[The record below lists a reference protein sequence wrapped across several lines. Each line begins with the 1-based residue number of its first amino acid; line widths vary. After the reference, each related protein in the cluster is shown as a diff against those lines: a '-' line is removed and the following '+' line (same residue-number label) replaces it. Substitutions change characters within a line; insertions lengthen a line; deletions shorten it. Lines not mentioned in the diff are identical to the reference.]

1 MIRTPIFPAD
11 PCSIVLSDTSL
22 APPYQWETNPDPF
35 PYSEW
40 TASKIL
46 IKPDYI
52 ETDRWFPV
60 DSWMDGSSK
69 LPGSVAQQAAA
80 AATTNTVNT
89 TNTQLQIQMHKY
101 KHHKHTNTQ
110 VHKCAL
116 DSIVTHICSL
126 LIFSIYR
133 QSSSARSY
141 IASKAWHQIPQAVP
155 VSHAPAYIDPG
166 PDPVPNNYN
175 RLCRHLPSRRL
186 CWNCSF
192 GDWSAMSSYFR
203 EFHIFFRGIK
213 FIVVVKCLWRK
224 WALKST

>member
-1 MIRTPIFPAD
+1 MLDCYIRHIPRPHPINEKQSPNLFP
-11 PCSIVLSDTSL
+11 C
-22 APPYQWETNPDPF
+22 
-35 PYSEW
+35 SEW

-110 VHKCAL
+110 VHKYAL

-126 LIFSIYR
+126 LIGFLHSL
-133 QSSSARSY
+133 
-141 IASKAWHQIPQAVP
+141 
-155 VSHAPAYIDPG
+155 VSCRK
-166 PDPVPNNYN
+166 PNTFN
-175 RLCRHLPSRRL
+175 LH
-186 CWNCSF
+186 
-192 GDWSAMSSYFR
+192 
-203 EFHIFFRGIK
+203 
-213 FIVVVKCLWRK
+213 
-224 WALKST
+224 T